1 MENVPLRFSCL
12 IGKMMALTMW
22 VSCAARTN
30 YDFGYNQEER
40 VMGPYLRPIAPNS
53 AFSSVIGLHVWRNTG
68 GRPVG
73 RD

>member
-1 MENVPLRFSCL
+1 
-12 IGKMMALTMW
+12 MMALTMW

-53 AFSSVIGLHVWRNTG
+53 AFSSIIGYMDG
-68 GRPVG
+68 GIQVA
-73 RD
+73 DQWVVTMISC